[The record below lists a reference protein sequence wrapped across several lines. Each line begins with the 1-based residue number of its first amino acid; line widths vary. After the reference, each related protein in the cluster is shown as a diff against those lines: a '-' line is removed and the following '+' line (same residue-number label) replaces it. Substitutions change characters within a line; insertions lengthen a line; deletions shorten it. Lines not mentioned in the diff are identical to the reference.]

1 MVGRTGAG
9 GPRRGGWF
17 DTLGTSPQSYVEQA
31 RQTILGGATESML
44 FEAGALMGLDG
55 PSGRGYVLLFTET
68 VQTKILKIAQQTAEP
83 P

>member
-1 MVGRTGAG
+1 M
-9 GPRRGGWF
+9 
-17 DTLGTSPQSYVEQA
+17 EQA

-55 PSGRGYVLLFTET
+55 PSGRGYVLLLAGET
-68 VQTKILKIAQQTAEP
+68 VQTKILKIAQQTAKP